1 MSDITGHRDAPASGM
16 VDAVPMWTGSESL
29 SALEDAMEVAAAVP
43 AAVARRASMSTS
55 EIHSLRHLMRAPI
68 GPVDLAK
75 SLGITTAASS
85 GVVDRL
91 VAHGHAERRPHGGD
105 GRRVEVVI
113 TPSGRSEVLELLA
126 PMFARLAEVD
136 SLLSEEERAIVT
148 RYLRGA
154 IVAMRAVM

>member
-1 MSDITGHRDAPASGM
+1 
-16 VDAVPMWTGSESL
+16 
-29 SALEDAMEVAAAVP
+29 MEVAAAVP

-75 SLGITTAASS
+75 FLGITTAASS